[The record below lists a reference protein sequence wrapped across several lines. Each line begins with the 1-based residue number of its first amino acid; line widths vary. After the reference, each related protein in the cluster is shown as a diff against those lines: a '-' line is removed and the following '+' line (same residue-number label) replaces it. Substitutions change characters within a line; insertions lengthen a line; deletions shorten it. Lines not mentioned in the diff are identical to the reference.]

1 VSVQDFFHVSLGKR
15 DEFKP
20 RPRAARPPH
29 PAPCSSPIARMPPA
43 TTPSSP
49 PPSLSR
55 MTICG
60 SRGDSLSLG
69 PFLDRLPRELLEEKI
84 LKALPTTALTLF
96 GRTCRGAREMM
107 IESGDRYHGDGRSR
121 PEGCPTCGKF
131 SVYDFVTSVPL
142 LAWALSNGL
151 KVDATICSNA
161 AFHGAL
167 DVLAFARENGIP
179 WDLDTC
185 DGAAQGAK
193 LDVLQ
198 WVIERGCPLETSA
211 CEVAAEVGHLDVLKF
226 LRARDPPCPWGPR
239 VAAGAAAN
247 GNLECLKWLHEN
259 GCEWDERVLKLGSR
273 HNHAELCAWA
283 VSAGAPEWHSDSE
296 DEDDEEEVDEEG
308 VDDVGDEFA
317 EDEEVDELEDTEVD
331 DENEAEEW

>member
-1 VSVQDFFHVSLGKR
+1 
-15 DEFKP
+15 
-20 RPRAARPPH
+20 
-29 PAPCSSPIARMPPA
+29 MPPVS
-43 TTPSSP
+43 TPPPP

-107 IESGDRYHGDGRSR
+107 IESGDRYHGDGRPC
-121 PEGCPTCGKF
+121 PEGCTCDTF
-131 SVYDFVTSVPL
+131 SVFEFATSIPL
-142 LAWALSNGL
+142 LTWALLNGL
-151 KVDATICSNA
+151 TVDANTGFSICGNA

-179 WDLDTC
+179 WDHDTC
-185 DGAAQGAK
+185 AGAAQGVQ

-198 WVIERGCPLETSA
+198 WAIDRGCPLEMSA
-211 CEVAAEVGHLDVLKF
+211 CEVAACEGYIDVLKF
-226 LRARDPPCPWGPR
+226 LRTRDPPCPWGPC
-239 VAAGAAAN
+239 VAAGAAMN
-247 GNLECLKWLHEN
+247 GKLECLKWLHEN
-259 GCEWDERVLKLGSR
+259 GCEWDFQVLKLGSLY
-273 HNHAELCAWA
+273 NHAELCAWA
-283 VSAGAPEWHSDSE
+283 SGAGAPEWHSE
-296 DEDDEEEVDEEG
+296 DEDDEEEVDDEG

-317 EDEEVDELEDTEVD
+317 EDEEVDELEDAEVD

>member
-1 VSVQDFFHVSLGKR
+1 
-15 DEFKP
+15 
-20 RPRAARPPH
+20 
-29 PAPCSSPIARMPPA
+29 MPPVS
-43 TTPSSP
+43 TPPPP

-107 IESGDRYHGDGRSR
+107 IESGDRYHGDGRPC
-121 PEGCPTCGKF
+121 PEGCTCDTF
-131 SVYDFVTSVPL
+131 SVFEFATSIPL
-142 LAWALSNGL
+142 LTWALLNGL
-151 KVDATICSNA
+151 TVDANTGFSICGNA

-179 WDLDTC
+179 WDHDTC
-185 DGAAQGAK
+185 AGAAQGVQ

-198 WVIERGCPLETSA
+198 WAIDRGCPLEMSA
-211 CEVAAEVGHLDVLKF
+211 CEVAACEGYIDVLKF
-226 LRARDPPCPWGPR
+226 LRTRDPPCPWGPR

-283 VSAGAPEWHSDSE
+283 VSAGAPEWHSE
-296 DEDDEEEVDEEG
+296 DEDDEEEVDDEG

-317 EDEEVDELEDTEVD
+317 EDEEVDELEDAEVD